1 MFLSCLYN
9 VWQEETS
16 WAQRCWQDSDCVKEA
31 VAAFNL
37 CFPGSKDS
45 RELFGLNH
53 SHLKQA
59 LLDCIQE
66 KGKLN
71 AHNPNYLELLS
82 SMLDIPRRYLATR
95 PGSSPSPS
103 PTRSR
108 SPPPRKSSF
117 PPSRS
122 PPPPPAKKNVSKNS
136 TSAPVSPAKRKED
149 HEKTIIIAV
158 VVTAVSTFLFAALFF
173 LCCTRVCG
181 NGSGG
186 RKNDERPLLS
196 LSSSDY
202 SVGNIISTFSRY

>member
-1 MFLSCLYN
+1 M
-9 VWQEETS
+9 
-16 WAQRCWQDSDCVKEA
+16 KEA
-31 VAAFNL
+31 VAVFNL
-37 CFPGSKDS
+37 CFPGSKDN
-45 RELFGLNH
+45 RELFGLKH
-53 SHLKQA
+53 SHLKQT

-71 AHNPNYLELLS
+71 GHNLKYLDLLS
-82 SMLDIPRRYLATR
+82 SMLNTPRRNLASR
-95 PGSSPSPS
+95 PVSSPSPS
-103 PTRSR
+103 PSRPPKRRRPPTRSR
-108 SPPPRKSSF
+108 SPSPRNSFF

-122 PPPPPAKKNVSKNS
+122 PPPPPAKKNGSKNS
-136 TSAPVSPAKRKED
+136 TSGSVSPAKRKED
-149 HEKTIIIAV
+149 HQKTIIIAV

-202 SVGNIISTFSRY
+202 SVGNNIFTFSRLY